1 MNHSELSDGFQRIAD
16 THKGILFKVART
28 YCPYEEDRRDL
39 MQEMMIQIWKS
50 YPKYTP
56 AFASASTWIYRICL
70 NVAISF
76 HRKNRKHEQ
85 ISSILTENHD
95 LTEESPDMEKE
106 NQVKLLEK
114 WIHELNDLDR
124 ALVLLYMD
132 DKSQTEIA
140 SITGLS
146 LTNVSTKLNRIKEK
160 LKLKFSL
167 SQS

>member
-1 MNHSELSDGFQRIAD
+1 
-16 THKGILFKVART
+16 
-28 YCPYEEDRRDL
+28 
-39 MQEMMIQIWKS
+39 
-50 YPKYTP
+50 
-56 AFASASTWIYRICL
+56 
-70 NVAISF
+70 
-76 HRKNRKHEQ
+76 
-85 ISSILTENHD
+85 
-95 LTEESPDMEKE
+95 MEKE